1 MESLY
6 LMILVNSVYDPWAN
20 DFFVCVCV
28 KQYLE
33 MDFLKKKAKGSCLF
47 VALAG
52 LKLTRKPSLTSS
64 FYQTSLEDAIVVYII
79 YGHFLKKCCL
89 QRKKA
94 SVYCFSY
101 VLMLFVFIVLVTQYR
116 FMGGCCVHPTNCLTE
131 LHLL

>member
-20 DFFVCVCV
+20 DFFFFF
-28 KQYLE
+28 E
-33 MDFLKKKAKGSCLF
+33 TIARNGFFLKKAKGSCLF

-64 FYQTSLEDAIVVYII
+64 FYQTSLEDAIVVYIV
-79 YGHFLKKCCL
+79 YGHFFKKCCL
-89 QRKKA
+89 QRKKT
-94 SVYCFSY
+94 SIYCFSY

-131 LHLL
+131 LHFL